1 LFLHVKICDV
11 LYLTVTNTSS
21 FPKLD
26 SLQLIAE
33 SGTVLIVR
41 LDDAELAYD
50 VSKAAIAGGV
60 KALEITLSVPSALEV
75 IRRLA
80 DEHRAD
86 DVVIGAGTV
95 LDGHAAHAAISAG
108 ARMLVSPQLDPDML
122 AVANRYQAVAIS
134 GAFTP
139 TEIVNTVSAGADM
152 VKLFPA
158 EFLGPD
164 YVRTVLAPLAGIP
177 LAPTGGVNP
186 DNVKEWF
193 TAGVAAVGVGSFITK
208 AGGLERDL
216 SRVTEAAEVF
226 LASVRDARG

>member
-1 LFLHVKICDV
+1 
-11 LYLTVTNTSS
+11 
-21 FPKLD
+21 
-26 SLQLIAE
+26 
-33 SGTVLIVR
+33 
-41 LDDAELAYD
+41 
-50 VSKAAIAGGV
+50 
-60 KALEITLSVPSALEV
+60 
-75 IRRLA
+75 
-80 DEHRAD
+80 
-86 DVVIGAGTV
+86 
-95 LDGHAAHAAISAG
+95 
-108 ARMLVSPQLDPDML
+108 MLVSPQLDPEMI

-193 TAGVAAVGVGSFITK
+193 AAGVAAVGVGSSITK
-208 AGGLERDL
+208 AGGLARDMNL
-216 SRVTEAAEVF
+216 VTEAAETF
-226 LASVRDARG
+226 LAAVRDARG